1 MTPAP
6 LSIIILNFN
15 GTEDTLEC
23 LESLLKAE
31 LGSAAVV
38 LVDNGSTDG
47 SAARLLA
54 WNEEHKLFSQ
64 VVGGEAEATGWSDNR
79 FSPSLRAGHTHT
91 LMLSPDNLG
100 FAGGN
105 NLGTRLALARGGE
118 EVLLLNNDTTVKPDF
133 LVALRAA
140 ARQHPQAVLIPQ
152 IRLYHQ
158 PDRLWNCGGYLRWP
172 GRKTYL
178 YENALVKD
186 LPTDELLPVTFVT
199 GCALWYRP
207 AVTGLL
213 TERFFFGEEDMEFSL
228 RLQDLG
234 LKAYCTTAA
243 VIFHKV
249 GSTLKNNSRKSEIFT
264 LKRLVN
270 LRTRGGRLRVSS
282 AYVFYLTNLLR
293 ILISTYK
300 VRPDIALARVLKV
313 ERASRNRSE
322 VGKDLCVA
330 YVRGEEIDL

>member
-186 LPTDELLPVTFVT
+186 LPTDELLP
-199 GCALWYRP
+199 
-207 AVTGLL
+207 
-213 TERFFFGEEDMEFSL
+213 
-228 RLQDLG
+228 
-234 LKAYCTTAA
+234 TTAA